1 MNRLKFGLLLLVLT
15 FVCACGGAQFA
26 PFKIAKEQPPALE
39 ENHKPVWTPRSYT
52 EERVEGKGP
61 ISSRLRIFILPNGLQ
76 VLILPQRNAP
86 VVTSMMCYRTGS
98 CNEVIGSTG
107 ISHFLEH
114 MMFKGTSTYKRGEID
129 YLTTSRGGFNN
140 AATSFDYTIYYFSLA
155 ADRWQLAPAIE
166 ADRMRNSLLD
176 AKEIESERKVVISEL
191 CGEQDSPWG
200 KLGLTASAV
209 HWLVHPYRN
218 PIIGYRQD
226 VERLTRD
233 DLLSY
238 YRKYYNPKNSFLLLV
253 GDIDPEKTIGEV
265 AGIFS
270 SIAPGEEPPKRTFI
284 EPPQCGQKR
293 VNLVQETNL
302 ARGEILFHTC
312 RVGDPEDPVLD
323 IISTVLSSGKSSR
336 LYQRLIEKEKLV
348 SVINAESDTRKD
360 PGCFAIYAEL
370 REEAEPQTVEKIIL
384 QEIEKLKKDQV
395 PEEELN
401 KAKNI
406 IAADFIFDAETTED
420 LAWKVAYTHTVASY
434 QYLDTYLD
442 RISSVTEADIQKVLQ
457 KFFTAENMTVG
468 WSLPRNAAG
477 TVHEKEG
484 LNLPVIKR
492 VAARGEPAPIAQNG
506 QTTQKRKMEIKSLN
520 VKECTLPN
528 GLTLLFLEHRNIPA
542 VALKLFIDAGQRAE
556 SAGKEGLSNFVANL
570 LTEGTTKRTGLEVSQ
585 AIEFVGGRLRATSEG
600 VEVEVLKKDAELAFD
615 LASDIIRNPLFSEEC
630 ISNLKSK
637 LLTEIKSDEDDPDTV
652 AHNALREL
660 VYGKHPYHAPAKG
673 YQSSVKSFTRE
684 DVFSFHRNLYV
695 PANCMLIVVGDI
707 SEEESLSLTKKYFG
721 TWEKREPVKSE
732 IPEPAIQPAR
742 TRYIT
747 REVDQAYIYLGHL
760 GIRRDNP
767 DFYSLL
773 VMDYILGSAPGFT
786 SRLMKRLREEE
797 GLAYAVFSSIAESSE
812 VEPGRF
818 AASAACEAKYKEKM
832 LKGLQE
838 EIERIRKDKVSKEEL
853 QCAKGYL
860 TGSFVFSLQTNLQ
873 LARQILY
880 MKRFKLTFDYVK
892 RYSELIESVGADDI
906 LRAASK
912 YLQPEKMSAVICG
925 PFDES
930 GNPLKKE
937 VK

>member
-1 MNRLKFGLLLLVLT
+1 VILIRVSQESRLPRKKT
-15 FVCACGGAQFA
+15 EQAR
-26 PFKIAKEQPPALE
+26 EQPPALE

-61 ISSRLRIFILPNGLQ
+61 ISSRLRIFVLPNGLQ
-76 VLILPQRNAP
+76 VLILPHRNAP

-98 CNEVIGSTG
+98 CNEVSGNTG

-114 MMFKGTSTYKRGEID
+114 MMFKGTQTYRKGEID
-129 YLTTSRGGFNN
+129 YLTTRNGGFNN

-155 ADRWQLAPAIE
+155 ADRWQLAAAIE

-191 CGEQDSPWG
+191 CSEQDSPWG
-200 KLGLTASAV
+200 KLGLTTSAV
-209 HWLVHPYRN
+209 HWLSHPYRN

-253 GDIDPEKTIGEV
+253 GDIDPEKTIEEV
-265 AGIFS
+265 AGVFS
-270 SIAPGEEPPKRTFI
+270 STAPGEEPPKRTFI

-293 VNLVQETNL
+293 VDVVQETNL
-302 ARGEILFHTC
+302 SRGEILFHTC
-312 RVGDPEDPVLD
+312 CVGDPEDPVLD

-348 SVINAESDTRKD
+348 SVINAENDTRKD

-370 REEAEPQTVEKIIL
+370 REEAKPQKVEKIIL
-384 QEIEKLKKDQV
+384 QEIEKLKKDPV
-395 PEEELN
+395 TEEELN

-406 IAADFIFDAETTED
+406 ISADFIFDAETAEN
-420 LAWKVAYTHTVASY
+420 LAWKVGYIHTVASY

-442 RISSVTEADIQKVLQ
+442 RISSVTEADIQKVSQ
-457 KFFTAENMTVG
+457 KFFSAENMTVG
-468 WSLPRNAAG
+468 WSVPRNARQPAG
-477 TVHEKEG
+477 GEQPKEG
-484 LNLPVIKR
+484 LNIPVIKR
-492 VAARGEPAPIAQNG
+492 MAARGEPAPITQNE
-506 QTTQKRKMEIKSLN
+506 QATQKRKMELKSLN
-520 VKECTLPN
+520 VKEHTLPN

-542 VALKLFIDAGQRAE
+542 IALKLFVDAGQRAE
-556 SAGKEGLSNFVANL
+556 SAGKEGLSSFVANL
-570 LTEGTTKRTGLEVSQ
+570 LTEGTAKKTGLEISQ

-600 VEVEVLKKDAELAFD
+600 VEVEVLKKDTELAFD
-615 LASDIIRNPLFSEEC
+615 LASDITRNPLFWEEC

-652 AHNALREL
+652 AYNAFREL
-660 VYGKHPYHAPAKG
+660 VYGKHPYHAPVKG

-684 DVFSFHRNLYV
+684 DALSFHRNFYV
-695 PANCMLIVVGDI
+695 PANCALIVVGDI
-707 SEEESLSLTKKYFG
+707 SEEESLSLTRKYFG
-721 TWEKREPVKSE
+721 TWEKREPMKSE
-732 IPEPAIQPAR
+732 VPEPVIQPVR
-742 TRYIT
+742 TRYVT
-747 REVDQAYIYLGHL
+747 RDVDQAYIYLGHL
-760 GIRRDNP
+760 GVRRDNP
-767 DFYSLL
+767 DFHALL

-786 SRLMKRLREEE
+786 SRLMKRLRDEE
-797 GLAYAVFSSIAESSE
+797 GLAYSVFSSIAESSW

-818 AASAACEAKYKEKM
+818 AASAACEAKYNEKM
-832 LKGLQE
+832 LKGLRE
-838 EIERIRKDKVSKEEL
+838 EIEKIRKEKVSEEEL
-853 QCAKGYL
+853 QCAKDHL

-892 RYSELIESVGADDI
+892 RYSEFIESVSADDI

-912 YLQPEKMSAVICG
+912 HLQPEKMSVVICG
-925 PFDES
+925 PFDET